1 MDPAPVFVT
10 DQNEKSSSPGSSWI
24 ETVVADANGG
34 DPAPEAPSEPG
45 SAATGR
51 DRHSVYTTREK
62 RLIVISAALGVL
74 FAAWS
79 AQIYLPSL
87 DAAATDLDAS
97 VQQINLTV
105 TAYMIFQAVAPI
117 FIAGYA
123 DSMGR
128 RPVYVVC
135 FVLYIAISIA
145 LARTDTYP
153 SLIALRSL
161 QSIAISS
168 TQALCQGVVADV
180 STSAERGQYA
190 ALVALPTILGPS
202 LGPVIGGAIATY
214 LGWRSIFWF
223 LAITGALDLAI
234 LLLFFPE
241 TCRRIVG
248 DGSILPRSSNRTL
261 LQWLYLRRQITK
273 QKQQQHVVDAASPP
287 AAQSPAERR
296 DGVQSAWAR
305 SLSALILLFE
315 KEISLLS
322 SYGGLLFAGI
332 YAVGTASPTLFTK
345 YYGLNE
351 FQIGLTYLPLA
362 AGSVVAAVLVGK
374 GLNWNFQRHARR
386 LGVTVDSSRQM
397 DLAEFPLERA
407 RIEIL
412 LPPFVLSVVIV
423 AVWGWAIETQASV
436 AVPIVL
442 IFFLG
447 VGLSGAA
454 SVFNALITDIRPE
467 KASAASASNNIL
479 KFLLGAA
486 ASAAIQPLMDRVG
499 PGAAFTIIAALY
511 IVLSPCLVVVV
522 RKGMKWRQ
530 QIRIKDAQERANGMT
545 SHV

>member
-1 MDPAPVFVT
+1 MEPAPVLVEKASSSLVLSHEVPSQWQSEINTVVVT
-10 DQNEKSSSPGSSWI
+10 D
-24 ETVVADANGG
+24 ADS
-34 DPAPEAPSEPG
+34 DPATEASQSEL
-45 SAATGR
+45 AETQ
-51 DRHSVYTTREK
+51 RHSVYTVWEK
-62 RLIVISAALGVL
+62 RLIVISAAFGVL

-79 AQIYLPSL
+79 AQIYLPSI
-87 DAAATDLDAS
+87 DAAARDLQAS

-105 TAYMIFQAVAPI
+105 TAYMIFQSIAPI

-123 DSMGR
+123 DFMGR
-128 RPVYVVC
+128 RPVYIIC
-135 FVLYIAISIA
+135 FILYIAVSIA
-145 LARTDTYP
+145 LALTDTYP
-153 SLIALRSL
+153 SLIILRSV

-168 TQALCQGVVADV
+168 TQSLCQGVVADV

-223 LAITGALDLAI
+223 LAITGVIDLAV
-234 LLLFFPE
+234 LFLFFPE
-241 TCRRIVG
+241 TCRYIVG
-248 DGSILPRSSNRTL
+248 DGSILPRPANRTF
-261 LQWLYLRRQITK
+261 LQWLYIRK
-273 QKQQQHVVDAASPP
+273 VKEQHVDALPP
-287 AAQSPAERR
+287 TPPVEAKK
-296 DGVQSAWAR
+296 VHFAWAK

-315 KEISLLS
+315 KEIFLLS

-362 AGSVVAAVLVGK
+362 AGSVVAAILVGK
-374 GLNWNFQRHARR
+374 GLNWNFYRHARR
-386 LGVTVDSSRQM
+386 LGITVDSSRQM
-397 DLAEFPLERA
+397 DLANFPIEKA

-412 LPPFVLSVVIV
+412 LPPFILSIVVV
-423 AVWGWAIETQASV
+423 AVWGRVIEQQASL
-436 AVPIVL
+436 AAPIVL

-447 VGLSGAA
+447 LGLSGSA

-467 KASAASASNNIL
+467 KAAAASASNNIL

-486 ASAAIQPLMDRVG
+486 ASAAIEPLISSVG
-499 PGAAFTIIAALY
+499 PGPAFAIIAALNV
-511 IVLSPCLVVVV
+511 VLSPCLVIVV

-530 QIRIKDAQERANGMT
+530 EIREKDARANEIPL
-545 SHV
+545 

>member
-1 MDPAPVFVT
+1 MHQMEPAPVIVHDEKASSSLVLSHEVASQWQSEINTVVVT
-10 DQNEKSSSPGSSWI
+10 DADGS
-24 ETVVADANGG
+24 
-34 DPAPEAPSEPG
+34 DPATATSQSEL
-45 SAATGR
+45 AETQ
-51 DRHSVYTTREK
+51 RHSVYTLWEK
-62 RLIVISAALGVL
+62 RLIVISAAFGVL

-79 AQIYLPSL
+79 AQIYLPSI
-87 DAAATDLDAS
+87 DAAAHDLDAS

-105 TAYMIFQAVAPI
+105 TAYMIFQAIAPI

-123 DSMGR
+123 DFMGR
-128 RPVYVVC
+128 RPVYIIC
-135 FVLYIAISIA
+135 FISYIAISIA
-145 LARTDTYP
+145 LALTDTYP
-153 SLIALRSL
+153 SLIVLRSL

-168 TQALCQGVVADV
+168 TQSLCQGVVADV

-223 LAITGALDLAI
+223 LAITGVIDLAV
-234 LLLFFPE
+234 LFLFFPE
-241 TCRRIVG
+241 TCRYIVG
-248 DGSILPRSSNRTL
+248 DGSILPMPANRTF
-261 LQWLYLRRQITK
+261 LQWLYIRRK
-273 QKQQQHVVDAASPP
+273 VKEQHVDAELPP
-287 AAQSPAERR
+287 RTPAEAKRK
-296 DGVQSAWAR
+296 VHFAWAK

-315 KEISLLS
+315 KEIFLLS

-362 AGSVVAAVLVGK
+362 AGSVIAAILVGK
-374 GLNWNFQRHARR
+374 GLNWNFYRHARR
-386 LGVTVDSSRQM
+386 LGITVDSSRQM
-397 DLAEFPLERA
+397 DLTNFPIERA

-412 LPPFVLSVVIV
+412 LPPFILSIVVV
-423 AVWGWAIETQASV
+423 AVWGRAIEGQSSI

-447 VGLSGAA
+447 LGLSGSA
-454 SVFNALITDIRPE
+454 SVFNALITDIRPD
-467 KASAASASNNIL
+467 KAAAASASNNIL

-486 ASAAIQPLMDRVG
+486 ASAAIQPLISAVG
-499 PGAAFTIIAALY
+499 PGPAFAIIAGLNV
-511 IVLSPCLVVVV
+511 VLSPCLLIVV

-530 QIRIKDAQERANGMT
+530 EIREKDARATGIPL
-545 SHV
+545 